1 MSQSPSVDVIS
12 AIRDDSCVKTPSGL
26 EQQSEE
32 GDALSNA
39 QDDAGHAYASMV
51 TNKHLNLAGSKR
63 SSDDTVLELE
73 KTTTGTETG
82 IFKSVCT
89 SDGGV
94 SSHSVAKVVE
104 PTREDSDGEDGEEVY
119 YGEEVY
125 VYKDGLRIL
134 AQGTRE
140 IVKFED
146 LF

>member
-73 KTTTGTETG
+73 KTTTGT
-82 IFKSVCT
+82 FKSVCT

-119 YGEEVY
+119 YGEDFY
-125 VYKDGLRIL
+125 VYKDGLRIMQ
-134 AQGTRE
+134 QGTRR
-140 IVKFED
+140 IYKLED